1 MTLILTLIWMMEVS
15 TEHSKLKITI
25 LKGGLVGAV
34 HCCVCDSMVPPG
46 KGSPEEN
53 GVDIFGSLANYEVR
67 EVILEME
74 IG

>member
-1 MTLILTLIWMMEVS
+1 
-15 TEHSKLKITI
+15 
-25 LKGGLVGAV
+25 
-34 HCCVCDSMVPPG
+34 MVPPG

>member
-1 MTLILTLIWMMEVS
+1 MMEVS
-15 TEHSKLKITI
+15 KHSKLNTAI
-25 LKGGLVGAV
+25 LKEDSVGAV
-34 HCCVCDSMVPPG
+34 HCCACDSMVPPG